1 MAWMPSRRT
10 LEWGRGDTRNLRTP
24 GSGVCGCW
32 FRTLGGNRLRETRLP
47 ASALVPDADPDA
59 LDAAKSNVKDLYQPL
74 KPWQTRVVTILP
86 ATSNEPLCCEL
97 WTAELIHNP
106 GVAVSGTSNIVTYSA
121 LSYSWGRGEATK
133 IITCNRVAVP
143 VNDSLASAL
152 LDLRKEREPVRI
164 WCDALCINQAD
175 PVEKAQQVRNM
186 LRIFEKAD
194 LVIAWIGRADDWT
207 RALYR
212 ALTDESDDDSRHPKQ
227 RPHAA
232 IKYCLEDGGR
242 PHDPEC
248 LENVSKIVRVADDYL
263 RRPWFRRT
271 WVRQEVFGT
280 SNLKLYCG
288 GQTISLR
295 DFLTATR
302 LISAFE
308 QWLLSNPLQAGLASR
323 PDRRQGDETE
333 RQRLLVPA
341 SVSVLANSYQHAGT
355 DCYDY
360 EPPRQRLRYS
370 AHWLQVL
377 NEGVNFEETDPRDK
391 VYGVLGIITS
401 PTTKYYVESRPD
413 IRGAEFPI
421 SYTKSVSEVY
431 QDVVK
436 YLINLDRN
444 LDVLQTFES
453 RRNRAKDLPSWVTD
467 WRRCNKRSIV
477 HCAPDDKPER
487 ERIGEAPIQDLNEYG
502 KLTLEGVQVGT
513 PLEVI
518 TARSKR
524 DQKAEISPD
533 LKCMDAN
540 YVEMIESNCFI
551 LGKCAKLGDSWP
563 RRPSVLKT
571 STEHE
576 RLELLVPREARLDD
590 IVVALLGGS
599 CLFLLRPRAQ
609 DEYKFLGPVVRIGGG
624 RLPDW
629 SRTMLRPYVLV

>member
-1 MAWMPSRRT
+1 MTWLPSRRT
-10 LEWGRGDTRNLRTP
+10 LEWGRGDARNLRTP
-24 GSGVCGCW
+24 GSGTCGCW
-32 FRTLGGNRLRETRLP
+32 FRTLGGDRLRETRP
-47 ASALVPDADPDA
+47 APALIPDADPDA

-74 KPWQTRVVTILP
+74 KPWHTRVVTILP

-97 WTAELIHNP
+97 WTAELIDNP
-106 GVAVSGTSNIVTYSA
+106 GVAVSGTDKIVTYSA
-121 LSYSWGRGEATK
+121 LSYSWGRGEPTK

-143 VNDSLASAL
+143 VTDSLASAL
-152 LDLRKEREPVRI
+152 LDLRKERESVRI

-194 LVIAWIGRADDWT
+194 LVIAWIGRPDYWT

-212 ALTDESDDDSRHPKQ
+212 ALNDESDDDSRHPLQ

-232 IKYCLEDGGR
+232 ITYCLEDGGR
-242 PHDPEC
+242 QHDPEC
-248 LENVSKIVRVADDYL
+248 LENVSKIVRFADDYL

-288 GQTISLR
+288 GHTISLR
-295 DFLTATR
+295 DFLAATR

-308 QWLLSNPLQAGLASR
+308 QWLL
-323 PDRRQGDETE
+323 DRRQVHETE
-333 RQRLLVPA
+333 RPKLPVPA
-341 SVSVLANSYQHAGT
+341 SVSVLENSYQHAGT
-355 DCYDY
+355 DCHDY
-360 EPPRQRLRYS
+360 KPPGQYLRYS
-370 AHWLQVL
+370 AHWLRVL
-377 NEGVNFEETDPRDK
+377 NEGVYFEETDPRDK

-401 PTTKYYVESRPD
+401 PTTKSYVERRPD
-413 IRGAEFPI
+413 IQRAKFPI
-421 SYTKSVSEVY
+421 SYTKSVSDVY

-444 LDVLQTFES
+444 LDVLQIFES

-487 ERIGEAPIQDLNEYG
+487 ERIGEPPIQDLNDYG
-502 KLTLEGVQVGT
+502 KLTLEGLQVGT

-518 TARSKR
+518 AARSKR

-533 LKCMDAN
+533 PNCMDTD
-540 YVEMIESNCFI
+540 YVEMIGSDCFVS
-551 LGKCAKLGDSWP
+551 GKCTKLADSWP
-563 RRPSVLKT
+563 RRPSVLKPL
-571 STEHE
+571 TENE

-629 SRTMLRPYVLV
+629 SRARPRPYVLV

>member
-1 MAWMPSRRT
+1 MTWLPSRRT
-10 LEWGRGDTRNLRTP
+10 LEWGRVDARNLRTP
-24 GSGVCGCW
+24 ELGTCGCW
-32 FRTLGGNRLRETRLP
+32 FRTLGGDRPRETRP

-59 LDAAKSNVKDLYQPL
+59 LNAAKSNAKDLYQPL
-74 KPWQTRVVTILP
+74 KPWHTRVVTILP

-106 GVAVSGTSNIVTYSA
+106 GVAVFGTHDIVTYSA
-121 LSYSWGRGEATK
+121 LSYSWGRGEPTK
-133 IITCNRVAVP
+133 LITCNGVAVP

-152 LDLRKEREPVRI
+152 LDLRKERESVRI

-194 LVIAWIGRADDWT
+194 LVIAWIGRPDYWT
-207 RALYR
+207 RVLYR
-212 ALTDESDDDSRHPKQ
+212 ALNNESDDDSRHPMQ

-232 IKYCLEDGGR
+232 ITYHSEDGGR
-242 PHDPEC
+242 HDPEC
-248 LENVSKIVRVADDYL
+248 LENVSKIVRAVDDYL

-295 DFLTATR
+295 DFLVATR
-302 LISAFE
+302 LFSAFE
-308 QWLLSNPLQAGLASR
+308 QWLLSTPLQAELASR
-323 PDRRQGDETE
+323 LDRHQVNETE
-333 RQRLLVPA
+333 RPRLLVPA

-355 DCYDY
+355 DCHDY
-360 EPPRQRLRYS
+360 EQPRQRLRYS
-370 AHWLQVL
+370 AHWLRVL
-377 NEGVNFEETDPRDK
+377 NEGVNFQETDPRDK

-401 PTTKYYVESRPD
+401 PTTKPYVESRPD
-413 IRGAEFPI
+413 IESAEFPI

-444 LDVLQTFES
+444 LDVLQIFES
-453 RRNRAKDLPSWVTD
+453 RRNRAKDLSSWVTD
-467 WRRCNKRSIV
+467 WRQCNRRSIV

-487 ERIGEAPIQDLNEYG
+487 ERIGEAPIQDLNDYG
-502 KLTLEGVQVGT
+502 KLTLEGVQVCT
-513 PLEVI
+513 PLDAI

-533 LKCMDAN
+533 LKCMDTN
-540 YVEMIESNCFI
+540 YVEMIESNCFV

-599 CLFLLRPRAQ
+599 CLFLLRPRAL

-629 SRTMLRPYVLV
+629 SKARPRPYVLV

>member
-1 MAWMPSRRT
+1 M
-10 LEWGRGDTRNLRTP
+10 P

-32 FRTLGGNRLRETRLP
+32 FRTLGGDQLRETQLP
-47 ASALVPDADPDA
+47 ASTLVPDADLDA
-59 LDAAKSNVKDLYQPL
+59 LDAAKLNVRDLYQPL
-74 KPWQTRVVTILP
+74 KRWQTRVVTILP

-97 WTAELIHNP
+97 WTAGLIHGP
-106 GVAVSGTSNIVTYSA
+106 GVAVSGTPDIVTYSA
-121 LSYSWGRGEATK
+121 LSYSWGQGEPTK
-133 IITCNRVAVP
+133 IITCNGVAVP
-143 VNDSLASAL
+143 VNGSLTSAL

-186 LRIFEKAD
+186 LQIFEKAD

-207 RALYR
+207 KTLYR
-212 ALTDESDDDSRHPKQ
+212 ALNDESDDGSRHPKQ
-227 RPHAA
+227 SPHAS
-232 IKYCLEDGGR
+232 IKYYLKDGDR
-242 PHDPEC
+242 QHDPEC

-263 RRPWFRRT
+263 KRPWFRRT

-280 SNLKLYCG
+280 SNLILYCG
-288 GQTISLR
+288 GQTIGLR

-302 LISAFE
+302 QISAFE

-323 PDRRQGDETE
+323 PDRRQVNETE

-341 SVSVLANSYQHAGT
+341 SVSILANSYQHAGT
-355 DCYDY
+355 DHHDY
-360 EPPRQRLRYS
+360 KPPGQRLRYS

-401 PTTKYYVESRPD
+401 PRTKFYVECRPD
-413 IRGAEFPI
+413 IQHAEFPI

-436 YLINLDRN
+436 YLINFDRN
-444 LDVLQTFES
+444 LDALQIFES

-467 WRRCNKRSIV
+467 WRQCNERSIV

-487 ERIGEAPIQDLNEYG
+487 ERIGEAPIQDLNDYG
-502 KLTLEGVQVGT
+502 KLRLEGVQVGT
-513 PLEVI
+513 PLEAI

-524 DQKAEISPD
+524 DQRTEISPNPE
-533 LKCMDAN
+533 CMDTN
-540 YVEMIESNCFI
+540 YVEMIESDCFVS
-551 LGKCAKLGDSWP
+551 GKCTKLGDSWP

-571 STEHE
+571 STERE

-609 DEYKFLGPVVRIGGG
+609 NEYKFLGPVVRTGGD

-629 SRTMLRPYVLV
+629 SRARLQSYVLV